1 MEVSGGPSELKEGG
15 ERRSGKGSDF
25 GVNMPGVPG
34 GARGAMAYT
43 APSLM
48 AESVDA
54 LMASALPVTLVLPE
68 YTSSVFSSS
77 ARETD
82 DCGV

>member
-1 MEVSGGPSELKEGG
+1 MVVSGGPSELKEDG
-15 ERRSGKGSDF
+15 ERRSGKGADF
-25 GVNMPGVPG
+25 GDNMAGVPG
-34 GARGAMAYT
+34 GARSAMAHT

-54 LMASALPVTLVLPE
+54 LMASSLPVTLVLPE
-68 YTSSVFSSS
+68 DASSVFSSS